1 MNEWERQYRMARRY
15 KEQYPPGTR
24 IELLRMGSDPHP
36 IAPGTRGTV
45 QCVDDIGTLHCDF
58 DDGRHLG
65 VIPGEDTFRTLTQ
78 SELEAV
84 QRATGKYAD
93 FGDGCKILLPDKPVD
108 CSRLGYF
115 DELEYDCWHL
125 VESYC
130 KELGIKL
137 LPQEEE
143 EAVISFDIAKGIQ
156 DYIIGQLQE
165 AGVQFR
171 FETQETGEE
180 PVQSM

>member
-1 MNEWERQYRMARRY
+1 M
-15 KEQYPPGTR
+15 
-24 IELLRMGSDPHP
+24 
-36 IAPGTRGTV
+36 
-45 QCVDDIGTLHCDF
+45 
-58 DDGRHLG
+58 
-65 VIPGEDTFRTLTQ
+65 
-78 SELEAV
+78 
-84 QRATGKYAD
+84 
-93 FGDGCKILLPDKPVD
+93 LPDKPVD

-115 DELEYDCWHL
+115 DKLEYDCWHL

-130 KELGIKL
+130 KKFGIKL

-171 FETQETGEE
+171 FEAQETGEE